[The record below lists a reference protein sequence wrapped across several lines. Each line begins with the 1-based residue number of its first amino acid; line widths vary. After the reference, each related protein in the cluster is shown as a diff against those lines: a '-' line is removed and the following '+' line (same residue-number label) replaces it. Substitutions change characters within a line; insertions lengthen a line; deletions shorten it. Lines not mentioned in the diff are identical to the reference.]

1 MDIFEK
7 INGKCYKIT
16 FSKRV
21 KQKSGKIQFPPDGK
35 KAITLKKR
43 VDDCNCK
50 E

>member
-21 KQKSGKIQFPPDGK
+21 KHKSAKYNFLQMERKLFP
-35 KAITLKKR
+35 
-43 VDDCNCK
+43 
-50 E
+50 